1 MNPPTAEQLDAF
13 RRLGAAT
20 VHEAQG
26 RTGALDSAIT
36 PLDPTSLLAGTA
48 LTVDCR
54 PGDNLA
60 IQYAVTIAQPGNVL
74 VVDAKGYAEGGAWG
88 DLLTL
93 AAQQAGVAGLVI
105 DGSVRDSRSIIDMG
119 FPVFSRA
126 ISIKGTDKNQPG
138 AVGGPIVC
146 GGVAIRAGDL
156 IVGDADGVVAV
167 PAQLV
172 QSTLELAAQRAAAEE
187 RTRNAIRDGRTLVDV
202 LGLNERIRALGYVS

>member
-1 MNPPTAEQLDAF
+1 MSSIRPEVLGSF

-26 RTGALDSAIT
+26 RTGALDSDIK
-36 PLDPTSLLAGTA
+36 PLDRRQVLVGTA

-60 IQYAVTIAQPGNVL
+60 IQFAVTMASHGDVL
-74 VVDAKGYAEGGAWG
+74 VVDAKAFNEAGAWG

-93 AAQQAGVAGLVI
+93 SAQQHGICGLVI
-105 DGSVRDSRSIIDMG
+105 DGAVRDIRTIIDMG

-126 ISIKGTDKNQPG
+126 ISIKGTDKRQPG
-138 AVGGPIVC
+138 SIGGDITC
-146 GGVAIRAGDL
+146 GGVRIRRGDL

-167 PAQLV
+167 PAGRVDEVLG
-172 QSTLELAAQRAAAEE
+172 LAMSRERSEE
-187 RTRNAIRDGRTLVDV
+187 FTRKEILAGRTLIDI
-202 LGLNERIRALGYVS
+202 LDLHERARLLGYAR